1 MSTEGQIAGE
11 KAKRDPAKLSEAK
24 AQLESKGKAFTDDDV
39 AKQAYNNA
47 MASWGTGSA
56 IQQGISAAT
65 AVIQELAGRNIAQ
78 AVSGA
83 AAPYLAEQIHL
94 LSTDANGKVN
104 TQANLMKIVRPTQK
118 VKFLLLRSTLKH

>member
-47 MASWGTGSA
+47 MAS
-56 IQQGISAAT
+56 
-65 AVIQELAGRNIAQ
+65 
-78 AVSGA
+78 
-83 AAPYLAEQIHL
+83 
-94 LSTDANGKVN
+94 
-104 TQANLMKIVRPTQK
+104 
-118 VKFLLLRSTLKH
+118 